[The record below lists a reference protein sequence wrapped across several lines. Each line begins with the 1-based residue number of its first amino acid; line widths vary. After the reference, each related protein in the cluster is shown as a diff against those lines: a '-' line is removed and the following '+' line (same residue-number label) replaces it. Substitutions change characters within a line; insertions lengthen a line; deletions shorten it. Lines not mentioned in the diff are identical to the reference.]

1 MNEQIREL
9 LIQISDIEDEIEEI
23 INEHQEQILYIYEDG
38 KIKFKEGI
46 EDVHRQLKKTIFRFL
61 LDSKI
66 RNVLSAP
73 FIYSMIVPFV
83 ILDLSITLYQQICF
97 SLYRINKVK
106 RSSFIVID
114 RYKLKHLN
122 SIEQFNCVYCGY
134 GNGVLAYAR
143 EVASRTEQY
152 WCPIKHARKVLGRH
166 SRYHDFIDFGD
177 GENYH
182 QRLAEYRKQLSL
194 QD

>member
-9 LIQISDIEDEIEEI
+9 LSQISDIEDEIEDI
-23 INEHQEQILYIYEDG
+23 INQQQEQILYLYEDG

-46 EDVHRQLKKTIFRFL
+46 EDAHKQVKKTIIRFL

-83 ILDLSITLYQQICF
+83 ILDLSITIYQQICF
-97 SLYRINKVK
+97 SLYRIKKVN
-106 RSSFIVID
+106 RSAFIIID
-114 RYKLKHLN
+114 RYRLKHLN

-134 GNGVLAYAR
+134 GNGVIAYAR

-152 WCPIKHARKVLGRH
+152 WCPIKHARKVVGRH

-177 GENYH
+177 AENYH
-182 QRLAEYRKQLSL
+182 QRLAEYRAKLAQ
-194 QD
+194 

>member
-9 LIQISDIEDEIEEI
+9 LSQISDIEDEIEDI
-23 INEHQEQILYIYEDG
+23 INQHQEQILFLYEDG

-46 EDVHRQLKKTIFRFL
+46 EDAHKQVKKTIIRFL

-83 ILDLSITLYQQICF
+83 ILDLSITIYQQICF
-97 SLYRINKVK
+97 SLYRIKKVN
-106 RSSFIVID
+106 RSAFIIID
-114 RYKLKHLN
+114 RYRLKHLN

-134 GNGVLAYAR
+134 GNGVIAYTR

-152 WCPIKHARKVLGRH
+152 WCPIKHARKVVGRH

-177 GENYH
+177 AENYH
-182 QRLAEYRKQLSL
+182 QRLAEYRAKLAQ
-194 QD
+194 

>member
-9 LIQISDIEDEIEEI
+9 LSQISDIEDEIENI
-23 INEHQEQILYIYEDG
+23 VNQHQEQILYLYEDG

-46 EDVHRQLKKTIFRFL
+46 EDTHRKLKKTIFRFF

-83 ILDLSITLYQQICF
+83 ILDLSISVYQQICF
-97 SLYRINKVK
+97 SLYRIKKVK
-106 RSSFIVID
+106 RSAFIVID
-114 RYKLKHLN
+114 RYKLQHLN

-134 GNGVLAYAR
+134 GNGVLSYAR

-152 WCPIKHARKVLGRH
+152 WCPIKHARKVIGRH

-182 QRLAEYRKQLSL
+182 QRLAEYRKKLAR
-194 QD
+194 